1 MVIDDGSIDDTHNIV
16 NSINDERITYYYKNN
31 GGLSDARNFG
41 IEKSKGKYL
50 LFLDADDYLDS
61 KCIEILYKNIIQY
74 DSKVIQMKYIRTK
87 EYKYANNFNNYN
99 VKHIK
104 NDILVRYLQS
114 NNYSVCTKLYHKSC
128 FEEIKFP
135 YGRKYEDF
143 YTNFLIFKSIDN
155 FVDISYA
162 GYYYVLSG
170 ESITRSKLANS
181 DFDVCD
187 LIFYTNFLIF
197 KSIDNFVDISYA
209 GYYYVLS
216 GESITRSKLANSDFD
231 VCDLILEMIKMEK
244 NSSVLELLQCQLLLA
259 KIGLIIKGI
268 KYGIEDNE
276 HKQKI
281 IQFINETVV
290 IIRKKIFFILKNKNF
305 PLKKKLFSLIKYGIE
320 DNEHKQKIIQFI
332 NETVV
337 IIRKKI
343 FFILKNKNFPLKK
356 KLFSLI
362 FFLPKNL
369 INKLCK

>member
-1 MVIDDGSIDDTHNIV
+1 MNNELISVIIPTYNKEKTIKNAIESVLKQTYSLLEILVIDDGSIDDTHNIV

-187 LIFYTNFLIF
+187 LI
-197 KSIDNFVDISYA
+197 
-209 GYYYVLS
+209 
-216 GESITRSKLANSDFD
+216 
-231 VCDLILEMIKMEK
+231 LEMIKMEK

-305 PLKKKLFSLIKYGIE
+305 PLKKKLFSLI
-320 DNEHKQKIIQFI
+320 
-332 NETVV
+332 
-337 IIRKKI
+337 
-343 FFILKNKNFPLKK
+343 
-356 KLFSLI
+356 